1 MACNPVKCAGMQMVV
16 LTAVAAGAATLHFST
31 ATNQRALMD
40 DFLKASAGGSKTT
53 MQPEIT
59 PAEATDPVSA
69 DGSGAAP
76 GGEEIAANS
85 TEAPTNPALDS
96 GPAVLRGLEAMI
108 TVEQAVE
115 IYNLPYVDPEAPL
128 VFFLDARERDEYE
141 KGHIL
146 DAYHVTPQSFFND
159 TLPEEMDQWPKDSII
174 VVYCSGGDC
183 DASHLV
189 ETRLR
194 LEKQFTRVYVM
205 GDGYPGWTGLNLPT
219 ETGPRQSN

>member
-1 MACNPVKCAGMQMVV
+1 MACNPVKCAGMQMIV
-16 LTAVAAGAATLHFST
+16 LTAVAAGAATLHYSS
-31 ATNQRALMD
+31 ATKQRALME
-40 DFLKASAGGSKTT
+40 DFLKASAGGSKATAPSNGAHAAT
-53 MQPEIT
+53 
-59 PAEATDPVSA
+59 TDPASA
-69 DGSGAAP
+69 QGPGETP
-76 GGEEIAANS
+76 GGDEGAANS
-85 TEAPTNPALDS
+85 TQTPTDPALDS
-96 GPAVLRGLEAMI
+96 GPAILRGLESLI

-115 IYNLPYVDPEAPL
+115 IYNLPYVDPQAPL

-159 TLPEEMDQWPKDSII
+159 TLPEEMDQWPRDSII

-205 GDGYPGWTGLNLPT
+205 GDGYPGWTRLNLPT
-219 ETGPRQSN
+219 DIGPRPSN